1 MVTAFFSWL
10 LGTEY
15 WVLKGIFMLRDPQN
29 IESNF
34 IRDLLDPSA
43 GNVLEVGCGDGRLT
57 GALTSVSDS
66 VLGLDPDPDSIDQAR
81 TLLDNG
87 IGLILG
93 SGENIPLADD
103 SVDTV
108 VFSLSLH
115 HHPDPDNALAQ
126 ARRVLRE
133 RGRILVLEPMAESPI
148 NRLFRIIHDEDDAYD
163 RAAGAIDT
171 CGLEMADRGTY
182 ETDWRFDNFE
192 ELVGH
197 LYSYFDFGPEKGQV
211 KAMEEMLGSAA
222 KDRPLVLE
230 DSTRWWLLKK
240 TP

>member
-1 MVTAFFSWL
+1 MGKVTYKSVL
-10 LGTEY
+10 L
-15 WVLKGIFMLRDPQN
+15 DPEN
-29 IESNF
+29 IESSF
-34 IRDLLDPSA
+34 IRDLLGPSA
-43 GNVLEVGCGDGRLT
+43 GDVLEVGCGDGRLT
-57 GALTSVSDS
+57 AELLSISNTI
-66 VLGLDPDPDSIDQAR
+66 LAIDPDHAAIEKAR
-81 TLLDNG
+81 HLLG
-87 IGLILG
+87 SKIKLLMG
-93 SGENIPLADD
+93 SGESIPLADD

-211 KAMEEMLGSAA
+211 KAMEEMLGRAA